1 MTVRWSGVCVLGVG
15 LCSEWWA
22 CVWRGA
28 VCRSEKHHRELTG
41 ALRLTSWLPGTVF
54 TGLLMGLHTRAHPQS
69 ALLHLPAQ
77 GPGTP
82 TSNRAQ
88 GRHML
93 RSQRYSD
100 PPLVTFQSPASNG
113 TCAPS
118 PLPPALKAEALSF
131 PDAKPPFIYMWE
143 SQKEVVVGFLF
154 RFPKEPFWIFL
165 QLILY

>member
-1 MTVRWSGVCVLGVG
+1 
-15 LCSEWWA
+15 
-22 CVWRGA
+22 
-28 VCRSEKHHRELTG
+28 
-41 ALRLTSWLPGTVF
+41 
-54 TGLLMGLHTRAHPQS
+54 
-69 ALLHLPAQ
+69 
-77 GPGTP
+77 
-82 TSNRAQ
+82 
-88 GRHML
+88 ML

-143 SQKEVVVGFLF
+143 SQKEVVIVFPF
-154 RFPKEPFWIFL
+154 MFPKEPFWIFL